1 MKIKIGPIS
10 QADSEDAMTLTKP
23 GLSERSINVTYCHPA
38 HSVSVGSK
46 TTRAPRTI
54 SSCDWQEIDPQPLD
68 IKKPICKKRQ
78 TLRKVSLYKKRGNS
92 GLQQRRA
99 RDLSLL
105 FLTQVDT
112 GWVPRAPSAGE
123 KWRAPLARRKGSV
136 SATQPH
142 APQPSPPSSPAKY
155 LSSCQSERE
164 RRAVALFSI
173 FLKQSTSCH
182 FCHDNWPKDR
192 SDFHCQALIF
202 LFFIFLKL

>member
-1 MKIKIGPIS
+1 
-10 QADSEDAMTLTKP
+10 MTLTKL
-23 GLSERSINVTYCHPA
+23 GLSDRSINVTYCHPA

-92 GLQQRRA
+92 GLQQRRT

-123 KWRAPLARRKGSV
+123 KWRAPLARRKG
-136 SATQPH
+136 
-142 APQPSPPSSPAKY
+142 PSPPHSPTPHSHPPRAHQPNICPVVKA
-155 LSSCQSERE
+155 RE
-164 RRAVALFSI
+164 KEGQLLYS
-173 FLKQSTSCH
+173 
-182 FCHDNWPKDR
+182 
-192 SDFHCQALIF
+192 
-202 LFFIFLKL
+202 LFF